1 MTTPSDDLG
10 PGFGVELT
18 DEDCYD
24 AMRRIPGY
32 LDISLEDFR
41 EVYRLALD
49 HAAERLMG
57 GVRAGDL
64 MTPQLVALSPD
75 LPLDQ
80 AVRALAGHG
89 LKGAPVLDESGRV
102 IGLLSETDLLRYLGA
117 ETCLG
122 LLVQH
127 LAGDAGL
134 DRCCH
139 DGRVRDAMTAPA
151 VCIGADAP
159 IQDILTAFR
168 AHPGRRMPVVDAD
181 GRPLGMLA
189 RKDLLMRL
197 GTL

>member
-1 MTTPSDDLG
+1 MTTPSDGLG

-64 MTPQLVALSPD
+64 MTPQPVALSPD
-75 LPLDQ
+75 LPLEQ
-80 AVRALAGHG
+80 AVQALAGGG

-117 ETCLG
+117 ATCLG
-122 LLVQH
+122 LLAQH

-151 VCIGADAP
+151 ICVGADAS

-168 AHPGRRMPVVDAD
+168 SHPGRRMPVVDAD